1 MKDFFR
7 RKSMFAEWLTEVELR
22 DETLFVKAQME
33 AKDRFQSFLALL
45 TLWLIELQYYP
56 GKTAIRFWLL
66 LSFSPR

>member
-56 GKTAIRFWLL
+56 GKTAIRFWH
-66 LSFSPR
+66 FSPR